1 MAIQPQFYETL
12 YLVRPDIKADDLTTI
27 QDKVTK
33 AINSGQGEISRDE
46 KWAERDLAYP
56 INDYTRGTYYIVEF
70 KALPSVIA
78 NIEKHLAFH
87 NVDVL
92 RFMTVS
98 IEEPSAKTADAPA
111 PEAPKAPSKET
122 TPPPS
127 APPSTPEASS
137 PQTESATVKT
147 PPEASV
153 APESAPAEESTPE
166 PPAAA
171 ESAPAEETSTPP
183 ESASEED
190 TSDTST
196 SGFTAAPPLSSEED
210 EKEGDS

>member
-70 KALPSVIA
+70 KALPSVI
-78 NIEKHLAFH
+78 
-87 NVDVL
+87 
-92 RFMTVS
+92 
-98 IEEPSAKTADAPA
+98 EEPSTKTADAPA
-111 PEAPKAPSKET
+111 PEAPKAPPKEA

-127 APPSTPEASS
+127 APPSTPEATSS
-137 PQTESATVKT
+137 PQTESATVET
-147 PPEASV
+147 PPEASA

-166 PPAAA
+166 PTAAA